1 MLAVISEAGTG
12 DRERG
17 DIIRLQRKHPGK
29 GTWITILALNYRTFK
44 YKKILKDN
52 IYHPTLTV
60 TQNNDRCECFQTL
73 PQMGRLSV
81 SNQPTSIKD

>member
-12 DRERG
+12 ERG
-17 DIIRLQRKHPGK
+17 VIIQRQRKHPGK

-44 YKKILKDN
+44 YKNILKDN

-60 TQNNDRCECFQTL
+60 TQNNDRHECFQTL
-73 PQMGRLSV
+73 PQMGRLSL